1 MLEDRVLPTNPED
14 LMEGDPVD
22 MILTVVELVE
32 VAEVVHLMFDQ
43 EVAVLETAYLLPQ
56 VVVDDV
62 QIVMVLLV
70 GVQMDP
76 ML

>member
-1 MLEDRVLPTNPED
+1 
-14 LMEGDPVD
+14 

>member
-1 MLEDRVLPTNPED
+1 
-14 LMEGDPVD
+14 
-22 MILTVVELVE
+22 
-32 VAEVVHLMFDQ
+32 
-43 EVAVLETAYLLPQ
+43 LPQ